1 MGGCASK
8 PKDLDV
14 NEVAPAP
21 VEAPVVENVEPETVA
36 QEINGGEETKTEEP
50 LVDLS
55 EPTEAANEMAESKPA
70 EDVTVVAETNADDKV
85 ETEEKTEPEAEAEA
99 ENKTEAEAEAEA
111 EAEVKTEVEAEVKTE
126 SEAESAA
133 AEVSVASATESIPEP
148 VAEVKT
154 VEAQTS
160 EDKNDAPLVTL

>member
-1 MGGCASK
+1 M
-8 PKDLDV
+8 
-14 NEVAPAP
+14 
-21 VEAPVVENVEPETVA
+21 

-99 ENKTEAEAEAEA
+99 ENKTEAE
-111 EAEVKTEVEAEVKTE
+111 VKTEVEAEVKTE

-133 AEVSVASATESIPEP
+133 AEVSVASATESITEP